1 MYRLSVAVDDTPAA
15 LACCVDD
22 LDRLLNAVLEES
34 AFASDVRTT
43 AAAAA
48 VPRPGGGG
56 GAAAAHD
63 GQFRK
68 AASQKKVTDAK
79 SFSVLFKKF
88 RAEGKTSTEAMKL
101 AKEEM
106 GEVAGGTHAGT

>member
-43 AAAAA
+43 AAA
-48 VPRPGGGG
+48 R
-56 GAAAAHD
+56 
-63 GQFRK
+63 R
-68 AASQKKVTDAK
+68 T
-79 SFSVLFKKF
+79 
-88 RAEGKTSTEAMKL
+88 
-101 AKEEM
+101 
-106 GEVAGGTHAGT
+106 